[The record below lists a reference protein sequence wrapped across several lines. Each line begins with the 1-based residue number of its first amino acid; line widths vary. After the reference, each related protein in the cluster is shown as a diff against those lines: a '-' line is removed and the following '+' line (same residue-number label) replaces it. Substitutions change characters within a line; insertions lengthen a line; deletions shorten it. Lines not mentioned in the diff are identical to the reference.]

1 MEAKLHNVSQ
11 LRHLPPK
18 VEQLIASHDS
28 REGCWV
34 WHGKTSRWGYGAV
47 RVYYVDGT
55 DGYSGAHRIVYVALA
70 GPIPDGLD
78 LDHLCRNR
86 LCCNPEHL
94 EPVSRRA
101 NTLRGEGPAAVNA
114 KKTHCPRGHELTED
128 NLIPANLKQG
138 GRACLACHRDRRAMP
153 RRLRERA
160 A

>member
-55 DGYSGAHRIVYVALA
+55 DGYSGCVRVVLDAPGTGQVQRHR
-70 GPIPDGLD
+70 
-78 LDHLCRNR
+78 
-86 LCCNPEHL
+86 
-94 EPVSRRA
+94 VS
-101 NTLRGEGPAAVNA
+101 
-114 KKTHCPRGHELTED
+114 CPKRPGV
-128 NLIPANLKQG
+128 G
-138 GRACLACHRDRRAMP
+138 S
-153 RRLRERA
+153 
-160 A
+160 